1 MKCLICELACEGNG
15 EHGHDVEASVS
26 ASAAFAAGVY
36 AATRSPEAMLARE
49 GLCVLHKGCVS
60 IALARMSVT
69 RHPDPAGR
77 PTFN

>member
-15 EHGHDVEASVS
+15 QHGHDVEASVS

-36 AATRSPEAMLARE
+36 AASRSPEAMLARE
-49 GLCVLHKGCVS
+49 RFCVLHKASVT
-60 IALARMSVT
+60 IALARMGT
-69 RHPDPAGR
+69 ARHQDPAGR